1 MTSLNSSKASLLPL
15 IVLSA
20 SALFGSAVALGAD
33 HANDAQSQAR
43 ALLDRPIA
51 HSTLQDGVQARREVH
66 SVDPQNQAQQL
77 LVGHTNAYD
86 SKRVPTESTLVARS
100 LDGRHEASYPDAQE
114 SARRLL
120 AGQSEHS
127 SHGGN
132 RKLGTSS
139 VSRAK
144 TH

>member
-1 MTSLNSSKASLLPL
+1 MTSLYSSKASLLPL

-20 SALFGSAVALGAD
+20 SALFGSAVAFGAD
-33 HANDAQSQAR
+33 HANDVQSQAR
-43 ALLDRPIA
+43 ALLDRPIM
-51 HSTLQDGVQARREVH
+51 HSTLRDGERARRKDH

-77 LVGHTNAYD
+77 LAGHTSAYD
-86 SKRVPTESTLVARS
+86 SRTVPAESTLVARS
-100 LDGRHEASYPDAQE
+100 LDARHETNYPDAQE

-120 AGQSEHS
+120 SGQSEHS

-132 RKLGTSS
+132 QKLGTSA